1 MSRYQGAVAFLSL
14 ILSGSDIT
22 VIALLNSI
30 KYCVA
35 DKIVCS
41 NFFGCPLGYHDT
53 FRFYDL
59 VNMKINKNRLLL
71 ALLPVLLTGCT
82 TPGTHLS
89 TGNKNVIQPSEEQ
102 QESDISDVV
111 NLYPLTAQSVSSYR
125 SESLSVSQANPTL
138 DVDIAKYEYQVGVG
152 DILNIT
158 IWDHPELTIPA
169 GSYRSSTEAG
179 NWVHA
184 DGTIFYPYIGTV
196 EVAGKTVREVRTEI
210 ASRLAKYIESP
221 QVDVNV
227 AAFRS
232 KKTYITGEV
241 SQPGQQPITNIP
253 LTLLDA
259 VNRSGGLSENADWRN
274 VSLTRNG
281 VEENLSLYGL
291 MQRGDLTQ
299 NRLLQAG
306 DIVHVPRNDNQK
318 VFVMGEVNDPQLLKI
333 DRVGMSLTEAL
344 SNVGGINQLTADA
357 TGVFVIRTSD
367 DKSERMA
374 DIYQLNMED
383 ASALVIGTEFDL
395 RPYDIVYVT
404 AAPISRWNRVIGQLV
419 PTISGFND
427 LTEGMLRVRNW

>member
-1 MSRYQGAVAFLSL
+1 
-14 ILSGSDIT
+14 
-22 VIALLNSI
+22 
-30 KYCVA
+30 
-35 DKIVCS
+35 
-41 NFFGCPLGYHDT
+41 
-53 FRFYDL
+53 
-59 VNMKINKNRLLL
+59 MKIKKNRLLL
-71 ALLPVLLTGCT
+71 ALLPALLVGCT
-82 TPGTHLS
+82 TPGAHLS
-89 TGNKNVIQPSEEQ
+89 TDNKNVIQPSEEQ

-111 NLYPLTAQSVSSYR
+111 NLYPLTAQSVSSYQTNV
-125 SESLSVSQANPTL
+125 LSVSQANPEL
-138 DVDIAKYEYQVGVG
+138 DVDIAKYEYQVGIG

-196 EVAGKTVREVRTEI
+196 EVAGKTVREIRADI
-210 ASRLAKYIESP
+210 ATRLAKYIESP

-241 SQPGQQPITNIP
+241 SKPGQQPITNIP

-259 VNRSGGLSENADWRN
+259 VNRSGGLSEDADWRN

-281 VEENLSLYGL
+281 VEETLSLFGL

-318 VFVMGEVNDPQLLKI
+318 VFVMGEVKEPKLLKI

-344 SNVGGINQLTADA
+344 SNVGGINELTADA

-395 RPYDIVYVT
+395 KPYDIVYVT

-419 PTISGFND
+419 PTITGFND
-427 LTEGMLRVRNW
+427 LTEGVLRVRNWP

>member
-1 MSRYQGAVAFLSL
+1 
-14 ILSGSDIT
+14 
-22 VIALLNSI
+22 
-30 KYCVA
+30 
-35 DKIVCS
+35 
-41 NFFGCPLGYHDT
+41 
-53 FRFYDL
+53 
-59 VNMKINKNRLLL
+59 MKINKNRLLL
-71 ALLPVLLTGCT
+71 GLLPALLAGCT

-89 TGNKNVIQPSEEQ
+89 ISNKNVIQPSEEQ
-102 QESDISDVV
+102 QVSDISDVV

-125 SESLSVSQANPTL
+125 SEPLSVSQANPVL

-184 DGTIFYPYIGTV
+184 DGKIFYPYIGTV
-196 EVAGKTVREVRTEI
+196 DVSGKTVREIRSDI
-210 ASRLAKYIESP
+210 SARLAKYIESP

-241 SQPGQQPITNIP
+241 SKPGQQPITNIP

-281 VEENLSLYGL
+281 VEESLSLYGL

-306 DIVHVPRNDNQK
+306 DIVHVPRNDKQK
-318 VFVMGEVNDPQLLKI
+318 VFVMGEVKEPKLLKI

-344 SNVGGINQLTADA
+344 SNVGGISELTADA

-367 DKSERMA
+367 DKLERMA
-374 DIYQLNMED
+374 DIYQLNIED
-383 ASALVIGTEFDL
+383 ASALVIGTEFEL
-395 RPYDIVYVT
+395 KPYDIVYVT
-404 AAPISRWNRVIGQLV
+404 AAPISRWNRVVGQLL
-419 PTISGFND
+419 PTINGFNN
-427 LTEGMLRVRNW
+427 LTEGALRLRNWP

>member
-1 MSRYQGAVAFLSL
+1 
-14 ILSGSDIT
+14 
-22 VIALLNSI
+22 
-30 KYCVA
+30 
-35 DKIVCS
+35 
-41 NFFGCPLGYHDT
+41 
-53 FRFYDL
+53 
-59 VNMKINKNRLLL
+59 MKIKKNRLLL
-71 ALLPVLLTGCT
+71 ALLPALLVGCT
-82 TPGTHLS
+82 TPGAHL
-89 TGNKNVIQPSEEQ
+89 TTDDKNVILPSEEQ
-102 QESDISDVV
+102 QAADISDIV
-111 NLYPLTAQSVSSYR
+111 NLYPLTAQTISNYR
-125 SESLSVSQANPTL
+125 SRVQHQSRPNPEL
-138 DVDIAKYEYQVGVG
+138 DSKITNYEYHVGVG

-158 IWDHPELTIPA
+158 VWDHPELTIPA
-169 GSYRSSTEAG
+169 GAYRSASDAG
-179 NWVHA
+179 NWVHS

-196 EVAGKTVREVRTEI
+196 EVAGKTVREIRADV
-210 ASRLAKYIESP
+210 AKRLAKYIESP

-232 KKTYITGEV
+232 KKTYVTGEV
-241 SQPGQQPITNIP
+241 SKPGQQPVTNIP

-281 VEENLSLYGL
+281 VEENISLYGL

-318 VFVMGEVNDPQLLKI
+318 VFVMGEVKEPQLLKI
-333 DRVGMSLTEAL
+333 DRAGMSLTEAL
-344 SNVGGINQLTADA
+344 SNVGGINQLSADA

-395 RPYDIVYVT
+395 KPYDIVYVT

-419 PTISGFND
+419 PTISGFNE
-427 LTEGMLRVRNW
+427 LTEGVLRVRNWP